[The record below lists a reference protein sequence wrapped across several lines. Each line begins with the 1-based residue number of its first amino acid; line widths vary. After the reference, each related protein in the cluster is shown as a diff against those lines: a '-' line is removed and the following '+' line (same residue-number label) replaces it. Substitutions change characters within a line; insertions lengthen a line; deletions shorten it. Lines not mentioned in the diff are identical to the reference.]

1 MKEQFVESVAA
12 WFLLGSALGIC
23 IAFFFYI
30 ILILKNREINDLK
43 KQIQS
48 KDLEMINFENE
59 IKMFRENLN
68 EAMLQK
74 KAFEERVNSLQEKMI
89 ELDVE
94 INALDEKNI

>member
-1 MKEQFVESVAA
+1 MKEQFVENMIAY
-12 WFLLGSALGIC
+12 FLLGMILGIY
-23 IAFFFYI
+23 IALSFNIVLSF
-30 ILILKNREINDLK
+30 KNIEINDLK